1 MEPMGSYSAYQVA
14 AHAPVGERMSFLR
27 KIYGLLTLSIL
38 IAFSSATFVLG
49 NEAVLQFV
57 FQTHLFFFIAE
68 IAAIFFVFWA
78 RHKQSVGLIALF
90 GFTGLTGVTTAPLIF
105 AYQNVAGQAAA
116 LTLVIF
122 VSLSLYAVFTKRD
135 LSFLSGLLF
144 SGLMILIFG
153 GLLNAFF
160 FHSSAA
166 SFMFSSFAVFLF
178 SGFILYDTQ
187 NILKR
192 YPTDEYISATL
203 ALYVDILNL
212 FVHLLFLLGGQR
224 D

>member
-1 MEPMGSYSAYQVA
+1 MEPMGSYSAYHVA
-14 AHAPVGERMSFLR
+14 AHAPVGERLSFLK

-38 IAFSSATFVLG
+38 VAFSAATLVLS
-49 NEAVLQFV
+49 NEALLQVV
-57 FQTHLFFFIAE
+57 FQAQFLFILLEF
-68 IAAIFFVFWA
+68 AAIFFVFWA
-78 RHKQSVGLIALF
+78 RHKASVGLIALF
-90 GFTGLTGVTTAPLIF
+90 SFTGLTGVTIAPMIYT
-105 AYQNVAGQAAA
+105 YQHVAGQAAA
-116 LTLVIF
+116 LTAVIF
-122 VSLSLYAVFTKRD
+122 VSLSLYAIFTKKD

-144 SGLMILIFG
+144 VGLMVLFFG

-166 SFMFSSFAVFLF
+166 SFLFSSFAVFLF

-212 FVHLLFLLGGQR
+212 FVHLLYLLGGQR